1 MSYTNTTR
9 LGLAKANPGTNQPFE
24 TTVINANWDKV
35 DAEAVAA
42 DARLDVIEANN
53 WVTSARIADNAV
65 GASEIASGAV
75 SADELAS
82 NAVTTVKITDLNVTA
97 GKLANTLDLSTKALS
112 VAAPGGPFSPTNKT
126 YVDDGDAATL
136 VSANAYTDTKLG
148 DVVVLASGSWSSAAP
163 FGNSFNSG
171 PYRKLVLS
179 VTTTSYTGMTGLN
192 VAFTG
197 VTAWDTVTTTFG
209 STSLTTA
216 AGSAVLTADV
226 TAVGNVQVFEI
237 DYPGAAVKKTLV
249 ARGNLRF
256 VNARS
261 TNAAAITAFL
271 CTPFGAS
278 GASGTFEVI
287 GYK

>member
-24 TTVINANWDKV
+24 TAVINTNWDKV

-42 DARLDVIEANN
+42 DARLDAVEGRATTIEGVNTTQNGRLTAIEANN
-53 WVTSARIADNAV
+53 WVTTARIADEAV
-65 GASEIASGAV
+65 DTA
-75 SADELAS
+75 ELK
-82 NAVTTVKITDLNVTA
+82 NLGVTA
-97 GKLANTLDLSTKALS
+97 GKLANALDLTGKTVF
-112 VAAPGGPFSPTNKT
+112 VAAPTVGAHASNKT
-126 YVDDGDAATL
+126 YVDAGVAATL
-136 VSANAYTDTKLG
+136 VSANAYTDAQLG
-148 DVVVLASGSWSSAAP
+148 DVVVLASGSWSSSAP
-163 FGNSFNSG
+163 FGNSITTTGF
-171 PYRKLVLS
+171 RKLVLS
-179 VTTTSYTGMTGLN
+179 ITTTAYSGMTGLN

-209 STSLTTA
+209 STALTLA
-216 AGSAVLTADV
+216 SGGVLTADV

-271 CTPFGAS
+271 CTPFGAP

>member
-24 TTVINANWDKV
+24 TAVINTNWDKV

-42 DARLDVIEANN
+42 DARLDAIEANN

-97 GKLANTLDLSTKALS
+97 GKLANALDLTGKTVS
-112 VAAPGGPFSPTNKT
+112 VAAPSSGAHASTKT
-126 YVDDGDAATL
+126 YVDAGDAATL

-163 FGNSFNSG
+163 FGNSFSATG
-171 PYRKLVLS
+171 FRKLVLS
-179 VTTTSYTGMTGLN
+179 ITTNTYSGMTGMN
-192 VAFTG
+192 VVFTG

-209 STSLTTA
+209 SSSLSVA
-216 AGSAVLTADV
+216 SGAGLQADALSSGIV
-226 TAVGNVQVFEI
+226 NVFEI
-237 DYPGAAVKKTLV
+237 DYPGAAVKKNLFV
-249 ARGNLRF
+249 RGNTKF
-256 VNARS
+256 IHGRS
-261 TNAAAITAFL
+261 INAAAITAFL
-271 CTPFGAS
+271 CSPFGT
-278 GASGTFEVI
+278 GTASGTFEVI